1 MGNSL
6 IVLLLISTMIIACST
21 PTSKNVIENMRQTPA
36 NANLVTKT
44 NVSSNAPEAG
54 DRRDSTAIIK
64 PMHKFK
70 HPKKL
75 KLK

>member
-6 IVLLLISTMIIACST
+6 IVLLLISTMIIACSN
-21 PTSKNVIENMRQTPA
+21 PTSKNVIMRQTPA

-44 NVSSNAPEAG
+44 NVSSNAAEAG